1 VSAAQ
6 NNIYIEQGDEW
17 SRTMTIKVN
26 DVAQDI
32 GLWGLSGGVQSRLGD
47 GKVEA
52 FSWTKLE
59 GGTTGQ
65 VVVKLTAEQTARLQ
79 GEKLFYDWHY
89 TVNGIKKRLVEG
101 IVTLSRE
108 VR

>member
-1 VSAAQ
+1 VTAAI
-6 NNIYIEQGDEW
+6 NNIYIEQGDDW
-17 SRTMTIKVN
+17 SRTMVIKQN
-26 DVAQDI
+26 DVPVDI
-32 GLWGLSGGVQSRLGD
+32 SLWGLSGSVQSRLGD
-47 GKVEA
+47 GKA
-52 FSWTKLE
+52 TPFTWTKLN

-65 VVVKLTAEQTARLQ
+65 VIVKLTAAQTGALQ

-89 TVNGIKKRLVEG
+89 TVNGVKGRLVEG